1 MKRWKIMRTMWKG
14 AVNFGLINV
23 PIKMFTATESKN
35 ISFKSLHKECNT
47 PIKQKRFCPSC
58 DKEVGYEDIVK
69 GYEYQKDSYVIVDD
83 EDLEAIPGEKTKT
96 IDIVEFVK
104 LEQIDPIY
112 YDKSYYL
119 APEDTGKKPY
129 KLLVN
134 ALRETG
140 KIALA
145 KVVIRSRESLVSLR
159 VYNDILVMETMHYPD
174 EIRNSGE
181 VPGTNYEINL
191 SDSEIKMAKELIEGL
206 ATDFNPEKYEDN
218 YRTKLLEI
226 IESKVQ
232 GKEIKH
238 VKEKSSGGVI
248 DLMEA
253 LQASL
258 DMVKK
263 EKMDEAKNKSK
274 KRSKK
279 TG

>member
-1 MKRWKIMRTMWKG
+1 MKRWKIMRAMWKG

-35 ISFKSLHKECNT
+35 VSFKSLHKECNT
-47 PIKQKRFCPSC
+47 PINQKRFCPNC
-58 DKEVGYEDIVK
+58 DKEVKFEDIVK
-69 GYEYQKDSYVIVDD
+69 GYEYQKDSYVIIND

-96 IDIVEFVK
+96 IDIVDFVK
-104 LEQIDPIY
+104 LEEIDPIY
-112 YDKSYYL
+112 FDKSYYL
-119 APEDTGKKPY
+119 APEDTGKKAY

-134 ALRETG
+134 SLKETG
-140 KIALA
+140 KIAIA

-159 VYNDILVMETMHYPD
+159 VYNDILIMETMHYPD
-174 EIRNSGE
+174 EIRNTRE

-191 SDSEIKMAKELIEGL
+191 SEAEIKMAKELIEGL
-206 ATDFNPEKYEDN
+206 ATNFNPDKYEDN

-238 VKEKSSGGVI
+238 VKERPSGGVI

-263 EKMDEAKNKSK
+263 EKLEEAKGKSK